1 LESPLVENE
10 WNHENTTLF
19 KCKEAN
25 EYYMYEKPLKGI
37 RVLDVSRVLAGP
49 FCTMILGDLGA
60 EVIKVEEPLKGD
72 DTRSWGPPFIDGEA
86 AYYLSVNR
94 NKKSITV
101 NLKHPDGLK
110 IIYGLAEKSD
120 VFIENFR
127 PGVAERLK
135 IDYETISKINPK
147 IIYCSISGFGQTG
160 PYKDYP
166 AYDLLI
172 QAMSGFMSITG
183 EEGRPPVRIGVA
195 LFDIGAAMYAAI
207 AIIAALYRR
216 DRTGVGERIDISL
229 LDTGVSWLTYM
240 AMNYFATGINP
251 KRMGSAHPSIV
262 PYQCFQDRDGKWFAL
277 AVGNDEIWKRMCK
290 AIGREDLMND
300 KRYATNPDRVRNRNE
315 LLEELD
321 KIFKSNSR
329 DYWIKIFMENEVPC
343 APVNE
348 VSEILSDPQTLHREM
363 VVEVDHPKI
372 GRLKQLGIPIKYAK
386 TTLKVEHPPPMLG
399 QHTEEVLMNLL
410 GYKKEEILE
419 LKKRGVI

>member
-1 LESPLVENE
+1 
-10 WNHENTTLF
+10 
-19 KCKEAN
+19 
-25 EYYMYEKPLKGI
+25 MYIKPLEGI

-60 EVIKVEEPLKGD
+60 EVIKVEEPVKGD
-72 DTRSWGPPFIDGEA
+72 ETRSWGPPFINGES
-86 AYYLSVNR
+86 AYYLSINR

-101 NLKHPDGLK
+101 NLKSEEGIE
-110 IIYGLAEKSD
+110 IIYRLAERSD

-135 IDYETISKINPK
+135 IDYDSIKKINPK

-160 PYKDYP
+160 PYRDYP

-216 DRTGVGERIDISL
+216 EKIGVGERIDISL

-240 AMNYFATGINP
+240 AMNYFATGENP
-251 KRMGSAHPSIV
+251 KKMGSAHPSIV
-262 PYQCFQDRDGKWFAL
+262 PYQCFKDKNGKYFAV
-277 AVGNDEIWKRMCK
+277 AVGNDEHWRKMCK
-290 AIGREDLMND
+290 SLGKEEWIND
-300 KRYATNPDRVRNRNE
+300 ERYITNPNRVKNRYE
-315 LLEELD
+315 LLAELN
-321 KIFKSNSR
+321 KIFESNTR
-329 DYWIKIFMENEVPC
+329 EYWLKVLMENSVPC

-348 VSEILSDPQTLHREM
+348 VSEILSDPQVIHREM
-363 VVEVDHPKI
+363 VKEINHPKLGLI
-372 GRLKQLGIPIKYAK
+372 KQLGIPIKYANTK
-386 TTLKVEHPPPMLG
+386 LEIKDPPPTLG
-399 QHTEEVLMNLL
+399 QHTEEVLMKIL
-410 GYKKEEILE
+410 GYDKEKILD

>member
-1 LESPLVENE
+1 
-10 WNHENTTLF
+10 
-19 KCKEAN
+19 
-25 EYYMYEKPLKGI
+25 MYEKPLKGV

-72 DTRSWGPPFIDGEA
+72 DTRSWGPPFIEGEA

-160 PYKDYP
+160 PYRDYP

-216 DRTGVGERIDISL
+216 DKTGVGERIDISL

-240 AMNYFATGINP
+240 AMNYFATGVNP

-262 PYQCFQDRDGKWFAL
+262 PYQCFQDKDGKWFAL
-277 AVGNDEIWKRMCK
+277 AVGNDDIWKRMCK

-300 KRYATNPDRVRNRNE
+300 KRYATNPDRVRNRDE
-315 LLEELD
+315 LLEELNR
-321 KIFKSNSR
+321 IFKGNSR
-329 DYWIKIFMENEVPC
+329 DYWMKIFMKNQVPC

-348 VSEILSDPQTLHREM
+348 VSEILSDPQILHREM
-363 VVEVDHPKI
+363 VTEVKHPKI
-372 GRLKQLGIPIKYAK
+372 GKLKQLGIPIKYAK
-386 TTLKVEHPPPMLG
+386 TTLKVEEPPPMLG
-399 QHTEEVLMNLL
+399 QHTEEVLTNLL

-419 LKKRGVI
+419 LKKKGAI